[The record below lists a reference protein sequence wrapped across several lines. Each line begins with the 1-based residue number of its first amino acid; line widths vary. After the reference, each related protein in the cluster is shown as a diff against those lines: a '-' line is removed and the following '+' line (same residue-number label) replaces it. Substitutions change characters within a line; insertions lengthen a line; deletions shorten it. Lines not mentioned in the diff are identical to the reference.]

1 MKMHRHLIHLMT
13 ACLLASCAPVQA
25 GWFTGTD
32 ERDIRLAE
40 TERELES
47 QRSTTDQWELLAGI
61 FGVGCVLLFVIGTAL
76 GSKTRHASRA

>member
-1 MKMHRHLIHLMT
+1 MKMHHHLILIT

-25 GWFTGTD
+25 DWFSGTD

-40 TERELES
+40 TARELES

-76 GSKTRHASRA
+76 GSKSRHASLA